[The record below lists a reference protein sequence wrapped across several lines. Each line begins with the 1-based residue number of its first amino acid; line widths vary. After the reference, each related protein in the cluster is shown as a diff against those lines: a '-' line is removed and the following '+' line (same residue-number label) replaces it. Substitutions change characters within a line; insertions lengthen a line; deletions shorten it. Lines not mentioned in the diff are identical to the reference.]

1 MNITITS
8 VGLRLKDRCMVT
20 FQSEQG
26 TASAYFAGEAPIVG
40 SQYEVEI
47 EIPNVLIWDMDVTPS
62 ETAEHSIK
70 NEREFTI
77 LTGQLESSFDEGC
90 YDIRFGTSLISLEL
104 LGDPYPFGTYVQ
116 IKVRTQSVMLYKV
129 NL

>member
-1 MNITITS
+1 MNITVMS
-8 VGLRLKDRCMVT
+8 VGIRLKDRCMVT
-20 FQSEQG
+20 FHSEQG
-26 TASAYFAGEAPIVG
+26 TANAYFAGEAPIVG

-47 EIPNVLIWDMDVTPS
+47 DIPNVLIWDMDVTPS
-62 ETAEHSIK
+62 ETAEYSIK

-90 YDIRFGTSLISLEL
+90 YDVRLGSSLISLEL
-104 LGDPYPFGTYVQ
+104 LGDPYPMGTYVQ